1 MGKNKV
7 IKGDNL
13 EVLKKIE
20 EKVNIIYID
29 PPYFFNEKKAEN
41 YLAYNSNF
49 EKKEWLDFL
58 RPRLELGKELLEDDG
73 VIYVSTNDDGVFNLK
88 LLMDEVFGI
97 ENYIANV
104 IVPRYSSQNK
114 ISFFA
119 LRHEYVLCYAKNK
132 KILKKEVY
140 FKEMKPG
147 FSKVMEIV
155 EENKERLKPEE
166 VLVLVKEFYKEEK
179 LKGISLYNKI
189 TKDYELYRHM
199 PLDNPKNDEERKYE
213 VKHPKTGKVCPCPKR
228 GYRIKEEELL
238 KEIELGNIIFGKDE
252 KNVPQRKKYLKEVMY
267 EAPKS
272 ILDIEMK
279 DGELELKELGLED
292 SFPFPKSTDLI
303 AYLIGLTGRK
313 DGIILDFFGGSGT
326 TGHAVMKM
334 NKLDSGIRKFILI
347 EKADYIETLT
357 AERIKRAIE
366 KNNYKEEFLF
376 LNNI

>member
-1 MGKNKV
+1 MVKNKV

-13 EVLKKIE
+13 KILEKIE

-49 EKKEWLDFL
+49 EKSEWLEFL
-58 RPRLELGKELLEDDG
+58 KPRLELGRELLEEDG
-73 VIYVSTNDDGVFNLK
+73 VIYVSINDDGVYTLK
-88 LLMDEVFGI
+88 LLMDEIFGI

-132 KILKKEVY
+132 NILKKAVS
-140 FKEMKPG
+140 FKEVKPG
-147 FSKVMEIV
+147 FDKVMEII
-155 EENKERLKPEE
+155 EENKEKLNPNE
-166 VLVLVKEFYKEEK
+166 VLSIVKEYYKEHK

-189 TKDYELYRHM
+189 TNDYELYRHM

-213 VKHPKTGKVCPCPKR
+213 VLHPKTGKACPCPKR
-228 GYRIKEEELL
+228 GYRIKKQDLL

-252 KNVPQRKKYLKEVMY
+252 KIIPQRKKYLKDVMY

-272 ILDIEMK
+272 ILDIEIK

-303 AYLIGLTGRK
+303 SYLISLTGRK

-326 TGHAVMKM
+326 TGHAVMKL

-347 EKADYIETLT
+347 EKADYIENLT
-357 AERIKRAIE
+357 VERLNRAIE
-366 KNNYKEEFLF
+366 KYSYKEEFLF
-376 LNNI
+376 INSL